1 MDLGQ
6 KLKAARLELNLS
18 QRQLC
23 EGIVTRN
30 MLSQIENGAA
40 QPSMDT
46 LRQFAARLQKSVSYF
61 LEDEAVTSPNQNIME
76 SARNHFK
83 SAEFSAVF
91 GDLEDY
97 RSPDPIFDAEYHL
110 LLALSRMEQARLAI
124 GENRLPYAE
133 NLLEQ
138 AAQSGKNTP
147 YYTPAL
153 ERERLMLLGQTTA
166 AVSLPADD
174 RELLLRAEQA
184 LRQRDF
190 RRCLQLLDAAENQ
203 DTPKWHL
210 LRGEG
215 CFAAGD
221 YEPAAIHLSLAEESY
236 PNQTIPK
243 LEICYRELKI
253 YEKAYEYACKQR

>member
-97 RSPDPIFDAEYHL
+97 HSPDPVFDAEYHL
-110 LLALSRMEQARLAI
+110 LLALSRMEQARMAMD
-124 GENRLPYAE
+124 ENRLPYFAAH
-133 NLLEQ
+133 LSDEQ
-138 AAQSGKNTP
+138 K
-147 YYTPAL
+147 
-153 ERERLMLLGQTTA
+153 
-166 AVSLPADD
+166 
-174 RELLLRAEQA
+174 QA
-184 LRQRDF
+184 LTGAGMIVITLGD
-190 RRCLQLLDAAENQ
+190 
-203 DTPKWHL
+203 
-210 LRGEG
+210 GEYNTT
-215 CFAAGD
+215 GD
-221 YEPAAIHLSLAEESY
+221 LAEDVREVLMKSE
-236 PNQTIPK
+236 NI
-243 LEICYRELKI
+243 LEI
-253 YEKAYEYACKQR
+253 

>member
-1 MDLGQ
+1 
-6 KLKAARLELNLS
+6 
-18 QRQLC
+18 
-23 EGIVTRN
+23 
-30 MLSQIENGAA
+30 
-40 QPSMDT
+40 MDT

-83 SAEFSAVF
+83 YAEFSAVF

-97 RSPDPIFDAEYHL
+97 HSPDPVFDAEYHL

-190 RRCLQLLDAAENQ
+190 RRCLQLLDAATNQ

-236 PNQTIPK
+236 PNQAVPK